1 MPISD
6 HFGRVANAY
15 AACRPTY
22 PAHLFDYLATLTER
36 HDLAWD
42 VGAGNGQASLPL
54 AERFSRVLATDRS
67 AEQLAQAPRRPNI
80 EYRAA
85 PAELSGLGAAAVDLI
100 TVAQAAHWFDL
111 PAFYAEVRRVL
122 APGGALVLWT
132 YGTPHLD
139 GESCEAVFQRWSTEI
154 VGPWWPPERKW
165 VDEGYRTIPF
175 PFAERV
181 PPPLELTVDWTLPEL
196 IGYITTWSAV
206 GRYREARGTD
216 PVPEL
221 QRELETRWPRTGEAR
236 RIRWPLS
243 MRVSA

>member
-6 HFGRVANAY
+6 HFGSVASIY
-15 AACRPTY
+15 ANCRPTY
-22 PAHLFDYLATLTER
+22 PAALFDYLATLTER

-42 VGAGNGQASLPL
+42 VGAGNGQASVPL
-54 AERFSRVLATDRS
+54 AARFGRVLATDRS
-67 AEQLAQAPRRPNI
+67 AEQLAHAPRRPNL

-85 PAELSGLGAAAVDLI
+85 PAEQSGLEATSVDLI

-122 APGGALVLWT
+122 APGGALALWT
-132 YGTPHLD
+132 YGTPHL
-139 GESCEAVFQRWSTEI
+139 EEPEADRAFQRWSAEV
-154 VGPWWPPERKW
+154 VGPWWPPERQW

-175 PFAERV
+175 PFAERA
-181 PPPLELTVDWTLPEL
+181 PPPLELTVDWTLPAL

-206 GRYREARGTD
+206 GRYRETRGVD
-216 PVPEL
+216 PVPPL
-221 QRELETRWPRTGEAR
+221 HRELLALWPEAAVAR

>member
-6 HFGRVANAY
+6 HFGRVANTY

-22 PAHLFDYLATLTER
+22 PAQLFDYLVTLTEG
-36 HDLAWD
+36 HHLAWD
-42 VGAGNGQASLPL
+42 VGAGNGQASVPL
-54 AERFSRVLATDRS
+54 AARFHRVLATDRS
-67 AEQLAQAPRRPNI
+67 AEQLAQATRLPNL
-80 EYRAA
+80 EYHAA
-85 PAELSGLGAAAVDLI
+85 PAEQSGLEAASVDLV

-122 APGGALVLWT
+122 APGGALALWT

-139 GESCEAVFQRWSTEI
+139 DPGANAVFQRWSTEV
-154 VGPWWPPERKW
+154 VGSWWPPERKW

-175 PFAERV
+175 PFAERT
-181 PPPLELTVDWTLPEL
+181 PPPLELAVDWTLPEL
-196 IGYITTWSAV
+196 IGYTTTWSAV
-206 GRYREARGTD
+206 GRYREALGDD
-216 PVPEL
+216 PVPQLRQEL
-221 QRELETRWPRTGEAR
+221 LAVWPEVAGPS